1 MFQKIIKYIL
11 KLFYFPEIKLKQLK
25 ELVKLNKQKRA
36 GIRVMDVKYGVR
48 RSLNALTK
56 FILWGRK

>member
-11 KLFYFPEIKLKQLK
+11 QLFYFPEIKLKQLK